1 MGDIGNVSTSNGT
14 VAYLHSAGDVL
25 DSVANGTEKLSST
38 VMLAADTRPDSCGD
52 RWARLQ
58 RYGTTALYHQ
68 TSPASGKSIMATGFD
83 IGHAGRGIAGRG
95 MYFATSLS
103 ATFKKAQHFGFCIEA
118 RVYLGHP
125 KDEPR
130 HPPSGLSLRSLNS
143 ECYDSVHI
151 DRGWKG
157 GDEYVVYANDQ
168 MPQALLRH
176 VDCRA

>member
-1 MGDIGNVSTSNGT
+1 MG
-14 VAYLHSAGDVL
+14 
-25 DSVANGTEKLSST
+25 
-38 VMLAADTRPDSCGD
+38 
-52 RWARLQ
+52 
-58 RYGTTALYHQ
+58 
-68 TSPASGKSIMATGFD
+68 
-83 IGHAGRGIAGRG
+83 
-95 MYFATSLS
+95 YFATSLS

-118 RVYLGHP
+118 RVYLGRS

-168 MPQALLRH
+168 MPKAQYRQ
-176 VDCRA
+176 VECRKRDWQNVCVGRPVRRR